1 MGDELATQLYSQLQQ
16 EWQSSSTAST
26 KITQLLSQ
34 LKVTSLPY
42 STLYSTLAHTD
53 DTLLNPL
60 FKIQLAELGLLFP
73 SSSSLESGPL
83 STTREILEIGAIHS
97 IRTSDTPSF
106 ERYLSLLDSSY
117 YQQNSPIANKLE
129 PSKNQAAVT
138 GLNLLR
144 LLSLNRIAEFHTVLE
159 TLDQR
164 IVDSNE
170 VDWVLKVSKRN
181 SLLALTESS

>member
-1 MGDELATQLYSQLQQ
+1 MNS
-16 EWQSSSTAST
+16 
-26 KITQLLSQ
+26 
-34 LKVTSLPY
+34 
-42 STLYSTLAHTD
+42 
-53 DTLLNPL
+53 L

-117 YQQNSPIANKLE
+117 YQQNSPMANKLE

-164 IVDSNE
+164 IVESKE
-170 VDWVLKVSKRN
+170 VDWVLKVSKRT
-181 SLLALTESS
+181 SLNVHLTELT